1 MRNLKE
7 KTMKKTYTRIVHLV
21 MLMNLFFAS
30 ALPASVV
37 AVEQLESTTSQETTT
52 ASTEATTETSQ
63 STEQVSETTVAPE
76 VTANTTEVARVRNKR
91 DTSAVGKNSVK
102 ISTSTGAEDWP
113 LSMRVGEVA
122 LDAQGLTGTL
132 TDSYIDIRYE
142 GKYIDTFKVGN
153 ASFIKSVEYLTE
165 GNDRIARVHLK
176 ELDSTTSVTFSYTM
190 NFKKGLTPKGYEV
203 SANVSWKQEDGTVIK
218 EATGDATFRV
228 KTLDMNVL
236 KLPGNDYYSYDGT
249 RQYGGTSNANGYID
263 NPEYVLFKFR
273 ADFNH
278 EGTWHQRNRLMEKI
292 VVTDTLPT
300 YTDEQGN
307 TRTAQFDASKNPGW
321 TDNGDGTVS
330 YTITA
335 DNMQEANALN
345 QLAKLELYLKFPGA
359 KTGDKDYYLNHVK
372 VDWHP
377 FNETPADQKS
387 AEDDVTIRLRPNLF
401 PGNFTVKRGEN
412 KLKIREGSNHDMT
425 KNSMGTYL
433 IEMNNQTPYPITE
446 LTIEDKDL
454 DPQLFFYSIKA
465 LYGPSEKVQFF
476 AVDKDG
482 NETEIAPEEVV
493 DKAAVQQNKDT
504 AAKVQSGEITKE
516 QAPQTQ
522 QTIKKIIIRLKDGKQ
537 IDPNEGFTFRMHV
550 STGVLY
556 DNASLLNKDFPN
568 TAKFTGKLLTTE
580 GKEIPF
586 NSEHIGK
593 IQAEE
598 LAIKIGLT
606 KTTTS
611 NDTGAVDEVVEYNIS
626 ADFFSLPSVVEF
638 ENPRFIDLLPEGIK
652 FEELKNSN
660 IPVDVEV
667 IDNYND
673 SNRQAVIFKLKEKV
687 EPTKLAYPKIT
698 FKARITSE
706 ATPSSV
712 DTFKKNENRV
722 YFVTDKESIDD
733 KTFIQLNSKGEV
745 DEYDVN
751 GNGDKTERL
760 VGARSNTIVTVPTH
774 IRSEK
779 LIKKDTDTVWNKTL
793 QLMDYEENFKYRLR
807 TVNNTNE
814 TFRHFVLYDK
824 LPVKG
829 DIHGFANIVT
839 GPVVA
844 PDGFKVYYNTG
855 SDLPDNPAEGVNADG
870 WVENVDDYSKVTAL
884 KIVMVNP
891 EVIEPGE
898 DINFD
903 VPMKSPSYEESGELN
918 GKISSNTY
926 YVNRDA
932 ADLANFGVSN
942 TVQNQL
948 PQYFLVRKE
957 WKDRS
962 SEVTSITM
970 ELYRESEPDKVVAT
984 IELNEENGWKGTLK
998 KTSKD
1003 TIIDPNIKD
1012 WKVREK
1018 LPENYGDDYEG
1029 SQEKSTQGFYVL
1041 NKRAETQHTV
1051 EKTWND
1057 SEDKLGLRA
1066 PITVQLKQNGVAYG
1080 TPVTLNAA
1088 NGWKYTF
1095 TGLPKALNGKAYEYT
1110 VDEISVPAGYYN
1122 EVKTE
1127 DGKTTIT
1134 NHLVDPVKVDLIFTK
1149 KLEGRSIV
1157 DGEFTFNLLNENGE
1171 VLATTA
1177 AQADGT
1183 ITFKDVTFEKAGM
1196 YKYKVV
1202 EVKGTDETIQYD
1214 STQKEVTIT
1223 VTQDGNAYVAS
1234 VAYPEDKAFHN
1245 TYTPPTTTTEEPPVT
1260 TTEEPP
1266 VTTEVPPTPKQPELP
1281 NTGTE
1286 SGVVAIV
1293 VALMSTVAGLVV
1305 LTKKKEMNA

>member
-1 MRNLKE
+1 
-7 KTMKKTYTRIVHLV
+7 MKKTYTRIVHLV
-21 MLMNLFFAS
+21 MLMNLFLAS

-37 AVEQLESTTSQETTT
+37 AVEQLESTTSQEQMTTT
-52 ASTEATTETSQ
+52 VNKELTTETSQ
-63 STEQVSETTVAPE
+63 QTEPASETVVAPE
-76 VTANTTEVARVRNKR
+76 GTANTTEVARVRNKR

-132 TDSYIDIRYE
+132 TNSYIDIRYE

-165 GNDRIARVHLK
+165 GNDRIARVYLN

-236 KLPGNDYYSYDGT
+236 KLPGNDYYSYDDT

-307 TRTAQFDASKNPGW
+307 TRTAQFDAQKNPGW

-387 AEDDVTIRLRPNLF
+387 AEDDVTIRLRPHLL

-433 IEMNNQTPYPITE
+433 IEMNNQTPYPIKE
-446 LTIEDKDL
+446 LTIEDTDL

-465 LYGPSEKVQFF
+465 LYGPAEKVKFF

-586 NSEHIGK
+586 NSEHIG
-593 IQAEE
+593 
-598 LAIKIGLT
+598 LA
-606 KTTTS
+606 KTTTN

-698 FKARITSE
+698 FKARITAE

-733 KTFIQLNSKGEV
+733 KTFIQLDSKGEV

-829 DIHGFANIVT
+829 DVHGFANIVT

-844 PDGFKVYYNTG
+844 PSGFKVYYNTG

-903 VPMKSPSYEESGELN
+903 VPMKSPAYEESGELN

-932 ADLANFGVSN
+932 ADLTNFGVSN

-1095 TGLPKALNGKAYEYT
+1095 TGLPKSLNGKAYEYT

-1157 DGEFTFNLLNENGE
+1157 DGEFTFNLLNGDGE
-1171 VLATTA
+1171 VLATTT
-1177 AQADGT
+1177 AQANGT
-1183 ITFKDVTFEKAGM
+1183 ITFKDVTFEKAGT

-1202 EVKGTDETIQYD
+1202 EVAGTDETIQYD

-1234 VAYPEDKAFHN
+1234 VAYPEEKAFQN

-1266 VTTEVPPTPKQPELP
+1266 VTTEVPPTPKQPGLP

-1293 VALMSTVAGLVV
+1293 VAIMSTVAGLVV

>member
-1 MRNLKE
+1 
-7 KTMKKTYTRIVHLV
+7 MKKRRARIIHLV
-21 MLMNLFFAS
+21 MLMNLFFS
-30 ALPASVV
+30 SVLPVSVL
-37 AVEQLESTTSQETTT
+37 AVEQLESTTSQEQMTTT
-52 ASTEATTETSQ
+52 VSKEATTETSQ
-63 STEQVSETTVAPE
+63 QTEQASETAVATE
-76 VTANTTEVARVRNKR
+76 GTANKTEVSRARKKR
-91 DTSAVGKNSVK
+91 ETSPVGKNSVK
-102 ISTSTGAEDWP
+102 ISTTTGQEDWP
-113 LSMRVGEVA
+113 LSMRVGEIAV
-122 LDAQGLTGTL
+122 DAQGLTGVVNN
-132 TDSYIDIRYE
+132 SYIDIRYE
-142 GKYIDTFKVGN
+142 GKYIDTFTVGN
-153 ASFIKSVEYLTE
+153 ANFIKNVEYLTE
-165 GNDRIARVHLK
+165 GNDRIARVYLD

-203 SANVSWKQEDGTVIK
+203 SANVAWKEQDGTVIK

-236 KLPGNDYYSYDGT
+236 KLPGNEYYSIDDSK
-249 RQYGGTSNANGYID
+249 QYGGTSNANGYID

-335 DNMQEANALN
+335 DNMQDGNALS
-345 QLAKLELYLKFPGA
+345 QLAKLELYLKFLGA
-359 KTGDKDYYLNHVK
+359 KTGDVNYYTNHVK

-387 AEDDVTIRLRPNLF
+387 SEDDVKIRLRADVF
-401 PGNFTVKRGEN
+401 PERFTDKRGEN

-425 KNSMGTYL
+425 QNSMGTYL
-433 IEMNNQTPYPITE
+433 IEINNQTPYPITE
-446 LTIEDKDL
+446 LTIEDTNL
-454 DPQLFFYSIKA
+454 DPQLFFYSINA
-465 LYGPSEKVQFF
+465 VLGRGEKVQFF
-476 AVDKDG
+476 AVDNDG
-482 NETEIAPEEVV
+482 NETEIAPAEVV
-493 DKAAVQQNKDT
+493 DKVAVQQNKDT

-522 QTIKKIIIRLKDGKQ
+522 QTIKKIIIRLKDGNK
-537 IDPNEGFTFRMHV
+537 IEPNEFIIFRMHV

-568 TAKFTGKLLTTE
+568 TAKFTGKVLITE

-586 NSEHIGK
+586 NTENIGK

-598 LAIKIGLT
+598 LTIKIGLE
-606 KTTTS
+606 KTTTNNYS
-611 NDTGAVDEVVEYNIS
+611 GSLDEVVEYNIS

-652 FEELKNSN
+652 FEGLKNSD

-667 IDNYND
+667 IENYND
-673 SNRQAVIFKLKEKV
+673 SNRDAVIFKLKEKV
-687 EPTKLAYPKIT
+687 EPTKLAYPRIT
-698 FKARITSE
+698 FKARITEE

-712 DTFKKNENRV
+712 DTYQKNENRV

-733 KTFIQLNSKGEV
+733 KTFIQLESKGEV

-751 GNGDKTERL
+751 GNGNKTERL
-760 VGARSNTIVTVPTH
+760 VGARSNTIVAVPTQ

-779 LIKKDTDTVWNKTL
+779 LIKKDSETVWNKTL
-793 QLMDYEENFKYRLR
+793 QLMDFEENFKYRLR

-839 GPVVA
+839 GPVIA

-932 ADLANFGVSN
+932 TDLTNFGVSN

-948 PQYFLVRKE
+948 PQYFFVRKE
-957 WKDRS
+957 WKDRL

-998 KTSKD
+998 KTS
-1003 TIIDPNIKD
+1003 TNSIIDPNIKD

-1018 LPENYGDDYEG
+1018 LPENYGEDYEG
-1029 SQEKSTQGFYVL
+1029 TQEKSAHGFYVL

-1051 EKTWND
+1051 EKKWDDN
-1057 SEDKLGLRA
+1057 EDKLGLRA

-1080 TPVTLNAA
+1080 APVTLNAG
-1088 NGWKYTF
+1088 NDWKYTF
-1095 TGLPKALNGKAYEYT
+1095 TGLPKSFNGKAYEYT

-1134 NHLVDPVKVDLIFTK
+1134 NRLINPARVDLIFKK
-1149 KLEGRSIV
+1149 KLEGRSII
-1157 DGEFTFNLLNENGE
+1157 DGEFTFNLLNEDGE

-1183 ITFKDVTFEKAGM
+1183 ITFKDVTFEKVGT

-1202 EVKGTDETIQYD
+1202 EVAGTDKTIQYD
-1214 STQKEVTIT
+1214 STEKEVTIT

-1234 VAYPEDKAFHN
+1234 VAYPEDKAFNN
-1245 TYTPPTTTTEEPPVT
+1245 TYTPPTTTTEIP
-1260 TTEEPP
+1260 
-1266 VTTEVPPTPKQPELP
+1266 PKQPELP

-1293 VALMSTVAGLVV
+1293 VAVMSTVAGLVV